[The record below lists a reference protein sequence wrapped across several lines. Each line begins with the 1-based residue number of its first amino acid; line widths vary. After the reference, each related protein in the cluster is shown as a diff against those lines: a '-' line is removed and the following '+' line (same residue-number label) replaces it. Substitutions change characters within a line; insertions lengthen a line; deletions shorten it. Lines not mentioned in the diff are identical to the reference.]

1 MNKNIWD
8 LYKKS
13 EGGKSAI
20 SLFTINENDNLE
32 EKVKAI
38 YFFCSDHLS
47 EKIEID
53 SAVNR
58 FFIISDRLN
67 GIYGKNTIKLAV
79 QGGDGKAWALRSNFR
94 SPRYLTRLDENIK
107 LKS

>member
-20 SLFTINENDNLE
+20 TLFTINENENLE

-58 FFIISDRLN
+58 FFIISDKLN
-67 GIYGKNTIKLAV
+67 GIYGKNSINWLYKGVMEKPGL
-79 QGGDGKAWALRSNFR
+79 
-94 SPRYLTRLDENIK
+94 
-107 LKS
+107 

>member
-20 SLFTINENDNLE
+20 SLFTINKYENFE

-38 YFFCSDHLS
+38 YFFVVTTSV
-47 EKIEID
+47 K
-53 SAVNR
+53 
-58 FFIISDRLN
+58 
-67 GIYGKNTIKLAV
+67 
-79 QGGDGKAWALRSNFR
+79 
-94 SPRYLTRLDENIK
+94 K
-107 LKS
+107 LKLTAQ